1 MSLTINTN
9 PAAIRASFNLS
20 KNHNNLQKSLTRLS
34 SGKRITKPSD
44 DAGGLAVSMKLSASI
59 NRMGASIANV
69 QNALSFAEVQ
79 DGALQSSARIV
90 DRMAE
95 LKSLSLDVMKS
106 SSDVANYD
114 TEFKALQRQLYQL
127 GAETFNGVSL
137 FARNTEGISGTQSVF
152 GTATDANTMSVFTS
166 SEGSAGS
173 KVSMSK
179 ALLLSAVSFDYDA
192 TLEKDRT
199 KSVAYA
205 TNINST
211 DNHRTLA
218 ASVDSETINL
228 SKVSIG
234 LLTQALENI
243 ATLRAQNG
251 ATTVRM
257 SFAEDHMRLSKA
269 NLQSA
274 NSRIMDVD
282 VAEESTN
289 LAKYNILV
297 QAATSML
304 AQANVS
310 PNSALMLLG

>member
-59 NRMGASIANV
+59 NRMSASIANI
-69 QNALSFAEVQ
+69 QNAVSFAEVQ
-79 DGALQSSARIV
+79 DGSLEAGARII

-95 LKSLSLDVMKS
+95 LKSLSLDVLKS
-106 SSDVANYD
+106 DSDLANYN
-114 TEFKALQRQLYQL
+114 TEFQALQQQLYQI
-127 GAETFNGVSL
+127 GTETFNGVSL
-137 FARNTEGISGTQSVF
+137 FATTNEAGAAAKFSDAAGAHTISVY
-152 GTATDANTMSVFTS
+152 TS
-166 SEGSAGS
+166 SEGAAGS
-173 KVSMSK
+173 RVSLNK
-179 ALLLSAVSFDYDA
+179 ALLLSAVTFLSTTSTDA
-192 TLEKDRT
+192 NVFADNSGATT
-199 KSVAYA
+199 KS
-205 TNINST
+205 
-211 DNHRTLA
+211 LA
-218 ASVDSETINL
+218 AKDGVN
-228 SKVSIG
+228 SIG
-234 LLTQALENI
+234 IDELGISFFTKALENI
-243 ATLRAQNG
+243 ASLRAQNG

-257 SFAEDHMRLSKA
+257 NFAQDHLRLSKA

-289 LAKYNILV
+289 LAKFNILA
-297 QAATSML
+297 QASTAML
-304 AQANVS
+304 AQANIA

>member
-20 KNHNNLQKSLTRLS
+20 QNHNNLQKSLTRLS

-59 NRMGASIANV
+59 NRTSASIANI
-69 QNALSFAEVQ
+69 QNAVSFSEVQ
-79 DGALQSSARIV
+79 DGSLEAGARII

-95 LKSLSLDVMKS
+95 LKSLSLDVLKS
-106 SSDVANYD
+106 DSDVENYN
-114 TEFKALQRQLYQL
+114 TEFQALQQQLYQI
-127 GAETFNGVSL
+127 GTETFNGVSL
-137 FARNTEGISGTQSVF
+137 FATTNEAGATAKFGDAAGAHTLSVY
-152 GTATDANTMSVFTS
+152 TS
-166 SEGSAGS
+166 SEGAAGS
-173 KVSMSK
+173 KVSLNK
-179 ALLLSAVSFDYDA
+179 ALLLSAVTFLSA
-192 TLEKDRT
+192 TSTAANVFADNNGVTT
-199 KSVAYA
+199 KS
-205 TNINST
+205 
-211 DNHRTLA
+211 LA
-218 ASVDSETINL
+218 AKDSVNALGIDELGISFFTI
-228 SKVSIG
+228 
-234 LLTQALENI
+234 ALENI

-257 SFAEDHMRLSKA
+257 NFAEDHLRLSKA

-289 LAKYNILV
+289 LAKYTILA
-297 QAATSML
+297 QASTAML
-304 AQANVS
+304 AQANVA